1 MPSRIS
7 KARRHVEA
15 LRAALLC
22 PGPEEIERCLPGLEE
37 AARSLAAAETELS
50 ASGAARPILAR
61 ELRALSHE
69 LKLASRLIEHGA
81 AFHSGWAKLL
91 GAAAAG
97 YMPTGEAA
105 PITGLVQA
113 TGRLSVQG

>member
-1 MPSRIS
+1 MPSGIRN
-7 KARRHVEA
+7 ARQHIEA
-15 LRAALLC
+15 LRTALVSPLL
-22 PGPEEIERCLPGLEE
+22 EEIERCLPGLEE
-37 AARSLAAAETELS
+37 AARSLTTAEAELR
-50 ASGAARPILAR
+50 ASGTHRPTIAH
-61 ELRALSHE
+61 ELKALSHE
-69 LKLASRLIEHGA
+69 VKLASRLIEHGA

-113 TGRLSVQG
+113 TGRISVRG